1 MLCLGLGRAARYCRA
16 MTLLRPLFGLIL
28 SLVLAATS
36 LTAAEMRGH
45 AIGSRLVEICS
56 DSAQGS
62 NVTTVLLDAK
72 GDPIAPMAP
81 CPDCTVGGG
90 LAVLQ
95 ANPFAATP
103 LTAATRLAV
112 SLTSGDR
119 TFAVI
124 PSVQARA
131 PPLTI

>member
-1 MLCLGLGRAARYCRA
+1 MARYCRS

-56 DSAQGS
+56 DSAAGS
-62 NVTTVLLDAK
+62 NVTTILLDAK
-72 GDPIAPMAP
+72 GNPIAPMHP

-90 LAVLQ
+90 LAVLLGGPI
-95 ANPFAATP
+95 AVAPLTTVGSIAAT
-103 LTAATRLAV
+103 LTAR
-112 SLTSGDR
+112 DR
-119 TFAVI
+119 TYALR
-124 PSVQARA
+124 PPAHARA